1 MFHWVLL
8 SNSHKFTR
16 YRKKNVH
23 IWVFAHESPCLA
35 RETHHPT
42 GCSTEVTEVL
52 PAAAAALSRVENQVP
67 RGVAL
72 SKSWSLNQQRKEFNS
87 IVTIGDGKCPKMSLK
102 FSYIT
107 QLSSIGDMS
116 SETQIRF
123 TRQIWFHIYSIY
135 MHLSTFSVTNG
146 DQPLLRCWNDM
157 KLPYWLVVWNIF
169 YFFIYCECHHPNQRT
184 YIFQRG
190 RYTTKQLSFPTSLA
204 SSAKVREVVCRC
216 CAEPV
221 MRILKDYP
229 EMPVGSPGATVA
241 IVVGWFGGTILRNPH
256 KYCVLHRLT
265 V

>member
-1 MFHWVLL
+1 MYTSGFSPMNPHVWLVKLI
-8 SNSHKFTR
+8 KF
-16 YRKKNVH
+16 
-23 IWVFAHESPCLA
+23 
-35 RETHHPT
+35 PT

-123 TRQIWFHIYSIY
+123 SMFKNSKTRQIWFHIYSIY

-157 KLPYWLVVWNIF
+157 KLPYWLVAWIF
-169 YFFIYCECHHPNQRT
+169 
-184 YIFQRG
+184 
-190 RYTTKQLSFPTSLA
+190 
-204 SSAKVREVVCRC
+204 
-216 CAEPV
+216 
-221 MRILKDYP
+221 
-229 EMPVGSPGATVA
+229 
-241 IVVGWFGGTILRNPH
+241 
-256 KYCVLHRLT
+256 
-265 V
+265 